1 MFVKKCENTWDAPFK
16 IINLRSFP
24 VKTGSVESETSS
36 KKDHFSA
43 NTNSSSVTY
52 LFENVS
58 MYLQITKNVYINFYF
73 FNKSTH
79 LLQCSRS
86 VEITKNIL
94 FLKIYREK

>member
-58 MYLQITKNVYINFYF
+58 MYVFTNYKERLGTLIFIF
-73 FNKSTH
+73 FTSTQM
-79 LLQCSRS
+79 LQCLRS
-86 VEITKNIL
+86 VEITKNI
-94 FLKIYREK
+94 